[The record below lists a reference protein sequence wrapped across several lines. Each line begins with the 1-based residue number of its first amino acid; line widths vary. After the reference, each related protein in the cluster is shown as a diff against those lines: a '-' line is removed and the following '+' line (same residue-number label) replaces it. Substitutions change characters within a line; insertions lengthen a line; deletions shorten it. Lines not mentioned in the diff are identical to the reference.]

1 MRALAK
7 LAAVALLALSREGCA
22 GDVMDYG
29 LPPPMPRE
37 RAQTMVENDGHQ
49 PLQCVP
55 YARAH
60 SAIKIYGDAYTWWDQ
75 AAGKYPR
82 GTLPEPG
89 AVLVLNNYAGP

>member
-7 LAAVALLALSREGCA
+7 LAAVALLALGLEGCA

-29 LPPPMPRE
+29 PPPPMPRE
-37 RAQTMVENDGHQ
+37 RAQTTVENDGHL

-60 SAIKIYGDAYTWWDQ
+60 SAIKIYGDAYTWWDK
-75 AAGKYPR
+75 AAGKYSR
-82 GTLPEPG
+82 G
-89 AVLVLNNYAGP
+89 ALNF